1 VSVFHQIHCLNMIRR
16 SLSAS
21 VANPTEF
28 HYLIPQ
34 LYRHWD
40 HCFDYVRQA
49 LMCAADVT
57 LENLETRAD
66 GKTLLASVDGW
77 GTTHMCRDYQ
87 GVVEWAAAHRATDD
101 GGID

>member
-1 VSVFHQIHCLNMIRR
+1 MLRK

-21 VANPTEF
+21 VANPTEYS
-28 HYLIPQ
+28 YLIPQ
-34 LYRHWD
+34 LSKHWE
-40 HCFDYVRQA
+40 HCFDYLRQT

-57 LENLETRAD
+57 LENLETKGER
-66 GKTLLASVDGW
+66 LLDRVDGW

-87 GVVEWAAAHRATDD
+87 GVREWATIHRATDD

>member
-1 VSVFHQIHCLNMIRR
+1 MLRK

-21 VANPTEF
+21 AANPTEF
-28 HYLIPQ
+28 RYLIPQ
-34 LYRHWD
+34 LSEHWN
-40 HCFDYVRQA
+40 HCFDYLRQA

-57 LENLETRAD
+57 LEKLKMDGNTQLE
-66 GKTLLASVDGW
+66 SVDGW

-87 GVVEWAAAHRATDD
+87 EVYRWAAAHRVTDE